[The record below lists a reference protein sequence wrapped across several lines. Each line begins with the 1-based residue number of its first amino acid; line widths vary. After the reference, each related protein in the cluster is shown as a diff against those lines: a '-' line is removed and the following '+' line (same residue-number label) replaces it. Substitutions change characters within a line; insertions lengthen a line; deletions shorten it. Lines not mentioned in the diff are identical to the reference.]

1 MSIPT
6 FHHKE
11 ADLKRAWG
19 ALPAVLLSVVAALA
33 AVAAVAVFF
42 WPNDIDPEV
51 RATLRYVGAG
61 QQQTTSAIKAINDS
75 LAAERKAINDSL
87 AAERRDLKML
97 SDQFLALA
105 ARQSTLQDDAT
116 RILRNNAELAERLK
130 ATQTQMAQD
139 NASVAE
145 QLKALTQM
153 ARDNT
158 SAVEQLKERHEQMA
172 GLLAKVSE
180 ESLRPH
186 TPLPPPHPRPA
197 MPKRKPAAPSQARIQ
212 PQSPF
217 ELQRREQ

>member
-1 MSIPT
+1 MSIST
-6 FHHKE
+6 FHQ

-19 ALPAVLLSVVAALA
+19 GLPAALLSVVAALA

-61 QQQTTSAIKAINDS
+61 QQQTTSGIKAINDS
-75 LAAERKAINDSL
+75 LAAEHKAINDSL
-87 AAERRDLKML
+87 AAERRDLKIL

-130 ATQTQMAQD
+130 ATETQMAQD

-145 QLKALTQM
+145 QLEALTQM
-153 ARDNT
+153 ARDNA
-158 SAVEQLKERHEQMA
+158 SAVEQLKESHEQMA

-180 ESLRPH
+180 ESLRPQ
-186 TPLPPPHPRPA
+186 TPLPPPHPTPG
-197 MPKRKPAAPSQARIQ
+197 MPKRKPVAPSQARIQ

-217 ELQRREQ
+217 

>member
-1 MSIPT
+1 VSIPT
-6 FHHKE
+6 FHQ

-19 ALPAVLLSVVAALA
+19 GLPAALLSVVAALA
-33 AVAAVAVFF
+33 AAAAVVVFF
-42 WPNDIDPEV
+42 WPNDIGPGV
-51 RATLRYVGAG
+51 RATLQYVGAG
-61 QQQTTSAIKAINDS
+61 QQQTTSGI
-75 LAAERKAINDSL
+75 EAINDSL

-130 ATQTQMAQD
+130 ATETQMAQD

-153 ARDNT
+153 ARDNA
-158 SAVEQLKERHEQMA
+158 SAVEQLKESHEQMA

-180 ESLRPH
+180 ESLRPQ
-186 TPLPPPHPRPA
+186 TPLPPPHPTPG
-197 MPKRKPAAPSQARIQ
+197 MPKRKPVAPSQARIQ
-212 PQSPF
+212 PQSSF
-217 ELQRREQ
+217 

>member
-1 MSIPT
+1 MSIST
-6 FHHKE
+6 FHQ

-19 ALPAVLLSVVAALA
+19 GLPAALLSVVAALA

-61 QQQTTSAIKAINDS
+61 QQQTTSGI
-75 LAAERKAINDSL
+75 KAINDSL

-130 ATQTQMAQD
+130 ATETQMAQD

-153 ARDNT
+153 MARRPG
-158 SAVEQLKERHEQMA
+158 V
-172 GLLAKVSE
+172 LAMGSE
-180 ESLRPH
+180 ERERSHRTTRRKLMPEVGRPEM
-186 TPLPPPHPRPA
+186 PSALAARRPA
-197 MPKRKPAAPSQARIQ
+197 GALFPAFQAP
-212 PQSPF
+212 
-217 ELQRREQ
+217 LQR